1 MSRPQ
6 VTITLGRSGQV
17 VKREGPVSD
26 GTRSDYVPSTGSKR
40 SIRERLGSNVE
51 NPVLYD
57 SQSKSKRQRRENRK
71 WNPSDDNGKQY
82 ISNGRV
88 GRDDLRF
95 KLMRKNLSR
104 RTWSDGEEQNDVDLR
119 EKLSRTV
126 QFPLRIDTRKQ
137 SIPEPKHSSLFRR
150 IPPTRSADDLL
161 HMDSLRKSYSAW
173 TLDGLRH
180 RSPDRTLGAS
190 RGMSPPRHMDE
201 VRQISSIRSVDA
213 SRSTPFMT
221 KGAFDV
227 PRPTPFMTKAT
238 VPLEASKPVVR
249 LPPPSGIVQ
258 KSAYT
263 GEEPL
268 TVAGLLH
275 SLGLGKY
282 SIIFQAEE
290 VDMTA
295 LKQMGD
301 NDLKELG
308 IPMGPRKKILL
319 AVMPPRSKNRQP

>member
-17 VKREGPVSD
+17 VKRADTISD
-26 GTRSDYVPSTGSKR
+26 GSHSDYVPSGSKR
-40 SIRERLGSNVE
+40 PVRERLGGSNVDTRH
-51 NPVLYD
+51 LYGGR
-57 SQSKSKRQRRENRK
+57 SKRKRQRKDVVNDG
-71 WNPSDDNGKQY
+71 NQY
-82 ISNGRV
+82 FSNARV
-88 GRDDLRF
+88 GQDDLRH

-104 RTWSDGEEQNDVDLR
+104 RTRSDGEQHDGVDLR

-126 QFPLRIDTRKQ
+126 HAPSRIDARQ
-137 SIPEPKHSSLFRR
+137 RMPEPKATSLLSR

-161 HMDSLRKSYSAW
+161 QVDSLRKSYSAW

-180 RSPDRTLGAS
+180 RSPDRLLGSS
-190 RGMSPPRHMDE
+190 RGISSTRNVDGL
-201 VRQISSIRSVDA
+201 RQVSSIRPLDAPRSNSFLTKGAIDA
-213 SRSTPFMT
+213 SRPTTFM
-221 KGAFDV
+221 A
-227 PRPTPFMTKAT
+227 KAPAT
-238 VPLEASKPVVR
+238 LEAAKPVVR
-249 LPPPSGIVQ
+249 LPPPGM
-258 KSAYT
+258 A
-263 GEEPL
+263 EEPL
-268 TVAGLLH
+268 SVAGLLH

-282 SIIFQAEE
+282 SILFQAEE

-319 AVMPPRSKNRQP
+319 ALLPRSKHRQSREV